1 MRRGVHGI
9 DLHPSAA
16 TPSVSPNRRFLCGF
30 SARAADANFSAA
42 LRPRTPMIEPSRF
55 IILARSP
62 RSSPSSLP
70 PSPSFSI
77 SRRKRWKE
85 TAKPIE
91 SLTTMIGNWRP
102 MQIANGSPIQIN
114 TVRAAQ
120 KRRMQMEEGI
130 AKQGDRSLEDRGEK
144 KSTNPGIPFRGARNT
159 RRAEI

>member
-91 SLTTMIGNWRP
+91 SLTTMIGNGGRCKSLMDP
-102 MQIANGSPIQIN
+102 RSKQIPCARHKSVECRWKKGSPN
-114 TVRAAQ
+114 KA
-120 KRRMQMEEGI
+120 I
-130 AKQGDRSLEDRGEK
+130 AR
-144 KSTNPGIPFRGARNT
+144 
-159 RRAEI
+159 